1 MLPQSS
7 TVCSGYLRCILA
19 RSLLSRALKTK
30 TANWSFSGYRNG
42 ALRIISALSS
52 STTLRTFLC
61 WNGPR
66 FLSNRMTDRK
76 GGNKPKSNGA
86 PEQSES
92 GSTAAPS
99 GPTPGQAVS
108 SGITPSVPQIP
119 AQQIAQVLS
128 FGLAVG
134 LPQQQN
140 PDAIRHITQFLAH
153 DSAGCRLALCSIL
166 DQFRAAAAQIVWRG
180 EIFNTYY
187 WIDPA
192 KQVAGVIMT
201 QILPTLTL
209 K

>member
-1 MLPQSS
+1 MPTSKVPSSATFGVPLTSRLAMLPQCS

-30 TANWSFSGYRNG
+30 TAGWSFSGYRNG

-52 STTLRTFLC
+52 STTLRTFLR
-61 WNGPR
+61 WNVPR
-66 FLSNRMTDRK
+66 FLSNRMTDGQ

-99 GPTPGQAVS
+99 GPTPGQAGS
-108 SGITPSVPQIP
+108 SGITPSEPQLP

-140 PDAIRHITQFLAH
+140 PEAIRHITQFLAH
-153 DSAGCRLALCSIL
+153 NSAGCRLCPYGVWPLCSIL
-166 DQFRAAAAQIVWRG
+166 NPVPGGRSANSMAWG
-180 EIFNTYY
+180 N
-187 WIDPA
+187 
-192 KQVAGVIMT
+192 
-201 QILPTLTL
+201 L
-209 K
+209 